1 MQNDD
6 FLEVIGAEVAADPQN
21 LSLREDFVTLLLQH
35 DVDRA
40 AEELQAFEAHG
51 ADPARVKLL
60 RARLMAVRMRG
71 GGPSEAPR
79 DTRTPPPA
87 APPAAPSER
96 FPGRTSGPTGTTPAP
111 IPAPSADDASGPGG
125 GVGIGGSAGPADGQA
140 PSQPGLWDAER
151 PAVTLSDVAGLA
163 EVKQHLDSTFLAPLR
178 NPELAAAFGQ
188 TAGGSL
194 LMYGPPGCG
203 KTYIA
208 RAIAG
213 DLGASF
219 IHVTLADLLSKW
231 IGDSEKAIRSVFHDA
246 RAASPCV
253 IFFDEFDALG
263 GRRSSGGGGSQSMR
277 MIVTQLLEEL
287 DGVSSQNEGVYF
299 LAATNRPWDI
309 DPALRRPGRIDKT
322 VLVLPPDTV
331 ARAAILQGDLAGK
344 PADDVDVVAVAE
356 ATDGFSG
363 ADIAQVGKI
372 ALQQSMTASMSAGKI
387 IPVTTQALLDA
398 AAGITPS
405 TTSWFDQVAPVIE
418 YGVDDG
424 TFDQLRAYRVQR
436 GMR

>member
-1 MQNDD
+1 MTQDDD
-6 FLEVIGAEVAADPQN
+6 FLGVIEAEVAADPQN
-21 LSLREDFVTLLLQH
+21 LTLREDFVTLLLQH
-35 DVDRA
+35 HVDRA
-40 AEELQAFEAHG
+40 AEELEAFAAHG
-51 ADPARVKLL
+51 GDPARVRVL
-60 RARLMAVRMRG
+60 RARLMAARMRG
-71 GGPSEAPR
+71 GAAPGVAAE
-79 DTRTPPPA
+79 PA
-87 APPAAPSER
+87 APGARRAESPA
-96 FPGRTSGPTGTTPAP
+96 GPPAQPHTPPRVPAP
-111 IPAPSADDASGPGG
+111 GAADAADD
-125 GVGIGGSAGPADGQA
+125 QA
-140 PSQPGLWDAER
+140 AQPGLWDAER
-151 PAVTLSDVAGLA
+151 PAVTLADVAGLA

-203 KTYIA
+203 KTFIA

-231 IGDSEKAIRSVFHDA
+231 IGDSEKAIRSVFQDA
-246 RAASPCV
+246 RAAAPCV

-263 GRRSSGGGGSQSMR
+263 GRRTSGGGGSQSMR

-287 DGVSSQNEGVYF
+287 DGVTSENDGVYF

-322 VLVLPPDTV
+322 VLVLPPDAV

-344 PADDVDVVAVAE
+344 PVDDIDLVAVAA
-356 ATDGFSG
+356 ATEGFSG
-363 ADIAQVGKI
+363 ADIAQVAKI
-372 ALQQSMTASMSAGKI
+372 ALQQSMTASMAAGAI
-387 IPVTTQALLDA
+387 VPVTTPALLDA
-398 AAGITPS
+398 ARGITPS
-405 TTSWFDQVAPVIE
+405 TMSWFDQVAPVIE

-424 TFDQLRAYRVQR
+424 TFEQLRAYRVQH

>member
-1 MQNDD
+1 MTQDDD
-6 FLEVIGAEVAADPQN
+6 FLEVIEAEVAADPHN
-21 LSLREDFVTLLLQH
+21 VALREDFVTLLLQH

-51 ADPARVKLL
+51 GDPARARVL
-60 RARLMAVRMRG
+60 RARLMAARMRSG
-71 GGPSEAPR
+71 SPAPGAPR
-79 DTRTPPPA
+79 DAPA
-87 APPAAPSER
+87 APLNAESHEDDEEYEEAEEH
-96 FPGRTSGPTGTTPAP
+96 GESGEPPAP
-111 IPAPSADDASGPGG
+111 IPAPSAADAI
-125 GVGIGGSAGPADGQA
+125 VAKAQ
-140 PSQPGLWDAER
+140 QPGLWDAER
-151 PAVTLSDVAGLA
+151 PAVTLADVAGLA
-163 EVKQHLDSTFLAPLR
+163 DVKAHLNSTFLAPLR

-203 KTYIA
+203 KTFIA

-231 IGDSEKAIRSVFHDA
+231 IGDSEKAIRSVFQDA
-246 RAASPCV
+246 RAAAPCV

-263 GRRSSGGGGSQSMR
+263 GRRTSGGGGSQSMR

-287 DGVSSQNEGVYF
+287 DGVTSQNEGVYF

-331 ARAAILQGDLAGK
+331 ARAAILQGDLEGK
-344 PADDVDVVAVAE
+344 PLDNVDILAVAA
-356 ATDGFSG
+356 ATEGFSG

-372 ALQQSMTASMSAGKI
+372 ALQQSMTASMAAGAI
-387 IPVTTQALLDA
+387 VPVTTQALLDA
-398 AAGITPS
+398 ADGITPS
-405 TTSWFDQVAPVIE
+405 TMSWFDQVAPVIE
-418 YGVDDG
+418 YGIDDG
-424 TFDQLRAYRVQR
+424 TFEQLRAYRVKH